1 MEAEEGVEV
10 AHEGEGV
17 SWLEVEDR
25 AEVQGLAGGNQLEE
39 GGVVRALL
47 STLLS
52 GSRSRKMATSG
63 YWMWP
68 VGDVAS
74 FNTPLLG
81 RSRSAQ

>member
-1 MEAEEGVEV
+1 MEGLLEV
-10 AHEGEGV
+10 GGV

-52 GSRSRKMATSG
+52 GSRSKAEMATSG
-63 YWMWP
+63 YWM
-68 VGDVAS
+68 
-74 FNTPLLG
+74 
-81 RSRSAQ
+81 